1 MEFFHFW
8 VSFPTCRL
16 VVGRCEPT
24 LLEHSVTV
32 STRGFDPRIHG
43 SNPCAP
49 ASREGKH
56 VNTLSSNRD
65 KPPKTIPKYKEQ
77 PWAWSTALRFQGG
90 VMAYNQDF
98 LDAVSLVSFIIGIAN
113 YNENLS
119 QSDKDDMMHA
129 LDEKANVMLE
139 RLEADLEEQNELL
152 RQILDKLR

>member
-1 MEFFHFW
+1 MGH
-8 VSFPTCRL
+8 RL
-16 VVGRCEPT
+16 MVRSRVFEILG
-24 LLEHSVTV
+24 S
-32 STRGFDPRIHG
+32 G
-43 SNPCAP
+43 SNPDAP

-56 VNTLSSNRD
+56 VNTLSRNRD

-90 VMAYNQDF
+90 IMAYNQDF

-129 LDEKANVMLE
+129 LDEKANVILE
-139 RLEADLEEQNELL
+139 RLETDLEEQNELL
-152 RQILDKLR
+152 RQILDKLN